1 MATRN
6 YTEPRRYDDDDNE
19 GHPTLKD
26 YEENQKKR
34 KEKRLKNALRSKNFA
49 ALLDEDDDEYDI

>member
-6 YTEPRRYDDDDNE
+6 YTEKRHYDDDDNE

-26 YEENQKKR
+26 YEEHQKKR
-34 KEKRLKNALRSKNFA
+34 KEKRLKNALRSKNLD
-49 ALLDEDDDEYDI
+49 ALLDEDADEYDI